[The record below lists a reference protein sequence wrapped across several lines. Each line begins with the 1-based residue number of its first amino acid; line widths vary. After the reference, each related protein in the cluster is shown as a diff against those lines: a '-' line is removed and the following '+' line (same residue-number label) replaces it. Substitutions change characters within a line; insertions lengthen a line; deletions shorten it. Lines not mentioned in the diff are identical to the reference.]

1 MTPEFLIATQHK
13 DRFTPLA
20 DALETLFQATIHWAG
35 TGKETIEKAGS
46 LLPTLTVIDE
56 TLPDM
61 DGLAAVRGLME
72 ANALLNTAL
81 VSTLTPEDFHEFSE
95 GLGVLLQLPQTP
107 GEKEAREIIA
117 SLKKIFALP
126 PD

>member
-1 MTPEFLIATQHK
+1 MTPQFLIATQHK
-13 DRFTPLA
+13 DRFTSLA
-20 DALETLFQATIHWAG
+20 GTLETLLQAAIHWAA
-35 TGKETIEKAGS
+35 TGKEAIDKAGS

-61 DGLAAVRGLME
+61 DGLAAVRDLMQ

-81 VSTLTPEDFHEFSE
+81 VSSLSPEDFHEFSE
-95 GLGVLLQLPQTP
+95 GLGILLQLPQTP
-107 GEKEAREIIA
+107 GETEAREIIS
-117 SLKKIFALP
+117 SLKSIFVLP